1 MSSKSILFKVHY
13 EGKFDKYDG
22 CVYVGGKVSNH
33 TDPYDPNCLSFI
45 DIEVVVKEYGY
56 KSSGLLF
63 YLEPKKT
70 LSDGLRIISGDP
82 NVFDMVAAYI
92 GKDVV
97 HFYAVGFES
106 EPTEDPVDELNEEM
120 ERRHLGIGTK

>member
-13 EGKFDKYDG
+13 EGKFDKSDG
-22 CVYVGGKVSNH
+22 CVYVGGKVSIH

-45 DIEVVVKEYGY
+45 EIKGIVKEYGY

-63 YLEPKKT
+63 YQEPKKT

-82 NVFDMVAAYI
+82 DVFDMVVAYV
-92 GKDVV
+92 GKDVIL
-97 HFYAVGFES
+97 FYAVGFKS
-106 EPTEDPVDELNEEM
+106 APTEDPVDELDEEM
-120 ERRHLGIGTK
+120 KRRRLGIGTK